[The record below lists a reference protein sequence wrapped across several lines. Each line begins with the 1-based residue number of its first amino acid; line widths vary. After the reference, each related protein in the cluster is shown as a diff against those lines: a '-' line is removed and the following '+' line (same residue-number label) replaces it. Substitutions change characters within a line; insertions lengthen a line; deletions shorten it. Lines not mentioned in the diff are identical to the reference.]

1 MGFFITAGAGI
12 LVVLQTTLLLLHR
25 PATSTDFTLMR
36 KQTAVNGTRLWARTT
51 PVHIEPVLS
60 SWQPHVLLL
69 AIACVHCV
77 IALQTYR
84 SKSPPNA
91 TGLLATATPMA
102 PVGFFLLWLTVAL
115 IDAYTVHMLEPSTW
129 VAGCCLF
136 AAVGLA
142 QQRTLEGL
150 DMLWTLIFELQAVS
164 VPLTV
169 LLMAYAGVLS
179 YTDIAL
185 HFLLL
190 SAAVNTLWLQ
200 LILHGS
206 ALYMAKLLTVAI
218 PAISLYLSQASLQHT
233 HITAAMGGI
242 IALAPL
248 FIMPVILNTDDPT
261 TLRAGVT
268 LDKFQFRLGSLCC
281 SGALLCTI
289 INLAAIYITRSR
301 NNNIGY
307 AAAAAYYCLLL
318 LLLLWPAPTCARCG
332 HLDAPHAE

>member
-1 MGFFITAGAGI
+1 MGFFIAAAAGM

-25 PATSTDFTLMR
+25 PATGTDLTLIR
-36 KQTAVNGTRLWARTT
+36 KQTAVNGTI
-51 PVHIEPVLS
+51 HIEPVLS

-69 AIACVHCV
+69 AITCVHCV

-84 SKSPPNA
+84 SKSPANA
-91 TGLLATATPMA
+91 TGLLAATTPMA
-102 PVGFFLLWLTVAL
+102 PLGFFLLWLTVAL

-129 VAGCCLF
+129 VAGCFLF
-136 AAVGLA
+136 AAAGLA
-142 QQRTLEGL
+142 QQRTMEGV
-150 DMLWTLIFELQAVS
+150 DMLWTLIFQLQAVS

-190 SAAVNTLWLQ
+190 SAAVNSLWLQ
-200 LILHGS
+200 LVLHGS

-218 PAISLYLSQASLQHT
+218 PAISLYLSQASLQRTHT
-233 HITAAMGGI
+233 AAAMGGI

-248 FIMPVILNTDDPT
+248 FIMPVIVNTDDPV

-268 LDKFQFRLGSLCC
+268 LDKFQLRLGSLCC
-281 SGALLCTI
+281 TGALLCTI
-289 INLAAIYITRSR
+289 INLAAIYIMRGEAHAVR
-301 NNNIGY
+301 AY
-307 AAAAAYYCLLL
+307 APPPLAAAAARR
-318 LLLLWPAPTCARCG
+318 LLWGAPAARARR
-332 HLDAPHAE
+332 HPHAAQCK